1 MRLPGAAV
9 RVVLAPDGTEWKIYV
24 ARFRFPRWR
33 PSEYDETPK
42 VAGGEAGIALIAVD
56 AVLSILN
63 DLLIPLLRFVVT
75 LPFVLVGSSA
85 SSKRTIEAVTVW
97 PHEER
102 YVWETDAANV
112 QRVVGE
118 VAAGL
123 GRGTFPQPA
132 QATFHGRT
140 A

>member
-33 PSEYDETPK
+33 PSDYDQTPK
-42 VAGGEAGIALIAVD
+42 VVGGEPGIVLIAAD
-56 AVLSILN
+56 AVLSVLN

-75 LPFVLVGSSA
+75 LPFVLVGSSN

-102 YVWETDAANV
+102 YVWETDAADV
-112 QRVVGE
+112 QGVVDE

-123 GRGTFPQPA
+123 ERGTFAQPA
-132 QATFHGRT
+132 QAIFYGRSP
-140 A
+140 